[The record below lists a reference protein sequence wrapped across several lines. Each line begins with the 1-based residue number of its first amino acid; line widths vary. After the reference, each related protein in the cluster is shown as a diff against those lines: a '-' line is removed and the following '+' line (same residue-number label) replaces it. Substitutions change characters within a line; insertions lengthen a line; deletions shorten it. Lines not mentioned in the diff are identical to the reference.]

1 VKQYLFTNRVI
12 LLICVPGPHIE
23 STGKVKA
30 FKLMSV
36 AGAYWRGNEKNKML
50 QRIYGTS
57 FTKKSDLDA
66 YITRIEEAKKRDHR
80 KLGRELDLFDIYEEG
95 PGFSVLYAKG
105 NGFKKRFGGVLE
117 RRTQK
122 SRISGN
128 KDSDNFERRT
138 VAPLRA
144 LGSLQGEYVFYE
156 NR

>member
-1 VKQYLFTNRVI
+1 
-12 LLICVPGPHIE
+12 LLICVAGPHIE

-50 QRIYGTS
+50 QRITVLPLPRRVTWMRILQELRKQRREITESLEGS
-57 FTKKSDLDA
+57 WISLIFMKKV
-66 YITRIEEAKKRDHR
+66 
-80 KLGRELDLFDIYEEG
+80 
-95 PGFSVLYAKG
+95 PVSVLYAKG

-144 LGSLQGEYVFYE
+144 LGSLQGEYVFTK
-156 NR
+156 